1 VTFRKGYVLADPRD
15 GVAAVGYPPQ
25 ARLDGPAAMTRFH
38 ARPLTSSSTT
48 SLSRCPIQNMLG
60 VRRSYDLEVLT

>member
-1 VTFRKGYVLADPRD
+1 MTFRKGYVLAGSRD

-25 ARLDGPAAMTRFH
+25 ARLDGPAAMTNSTR
-38 ARPLTSSSTT
+38 RLTSSSTT